1 MKVAAATKHVYLYT
15 RIATYSGVGGPAQ
28 PDLSDPEHPA
38 TPTRAGRF
46 TITSIGPHATMQTG
60 TGARV
65 WSAVPWGTP
74 LRLDRLGV
82 VQIKLAGRD
91 WQRLTSLPAWHH
103 LDHDQARVAS
113 DIENRNLLLWA
124 PVLGAFSKAHQ
135 AAPIS
140 LYRKIPDK
148 WVFNDFGHVAVKYY
162 RDVNH
167 NGHQD
172 ATEAERTLSDFIHTT
187 PNHELFELLNQQVNA
202 GINSPLTP
210 SHGCVHALPA
220 EVDEL
225 IQGGYLRVGGT
236 FVVHTYSEQIIGSF
250 KETTAEV
257 RTAYNEVHFFP
268 RENKLIVY
276 MVTRLS

>member
-1 MKVAAATKHVYLYT
+1 MRVSAAATHEYLYT
-15 RIATYSGVGGPAQ
+15 RVATYSGMGGPEKA
-28 PDLSDPEHPA
+28 DYSDPQHPS

-46 TITSIGPHATMQTG
+46 VITSIGPHTTMQVG

-65 WSAVPWGTP
+65 WSAVAWGTP
-74 LRLDRLGV
+74 LRLDPKGV
-82 VQIKLAGRD
+82 VQIKLPGKD
-91 WQRLTSLPAWHH
+91 WQRLTSLPAWRH

-113 DIENRNLLLWA
+113 DIEDRNLLLWT
-124 PVLGAFSKAHQ
+124 PVLGAFAKNPKET
-135 AAPIS
+135 PIGF
-140 LYRKIPDK
+140 YRKIPDK

-187 PNHELFELLNQQVNA
+187 PNHELFELLNQKANA
-202 GINSPLTP
+202 GISSPLTA
-210 SHGCVHALPA
+210 SHGCVHALPS

-236 FVVHTYSEQIIGSF
+236 FVVHSYTERIVGVFSE
-250 KETTAEV
+250 KTTEM
-257 RTAYNEVHFFP
+257 RTDSREVHFFP